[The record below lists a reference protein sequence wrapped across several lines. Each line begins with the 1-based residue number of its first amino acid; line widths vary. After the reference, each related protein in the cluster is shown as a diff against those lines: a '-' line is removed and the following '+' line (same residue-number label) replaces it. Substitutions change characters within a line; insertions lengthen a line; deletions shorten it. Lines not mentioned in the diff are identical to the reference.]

1 MVGISEAET
10 HQFIDAPGELFEVCG
25 FPISL
30 MTHIAHLA
38 IVIVSGD
45 EVYGLAQ
52 TNVIHRV
59 CFQPIIPSFQSFSI
73 PLRASP

>member
-1 MVGISEAET
+1 MVGINEAET
-10 HQFIDAPGELFEVCG
+10 HQFIYAPGELCEVCG
-25 FPISL
+25 FPVPFVP
-30 MTHIAHLA
+30 HIAHLA

-59 CFQPIIPSFQSFSI
+59 CFQPIIPIFQYST
-73 PLRASP
+73 